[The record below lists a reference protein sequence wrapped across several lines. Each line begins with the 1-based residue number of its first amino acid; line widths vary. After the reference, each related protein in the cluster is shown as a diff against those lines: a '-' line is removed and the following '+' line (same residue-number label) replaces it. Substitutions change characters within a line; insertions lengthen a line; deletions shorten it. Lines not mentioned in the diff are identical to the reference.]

1 MPDRADRSARGS
13 HAGVATDPDLARTAY
28 VTARIAMLEE
38 LESCLLELAVQARD
52 DDSARWLEAWADT
65 AWRDAAA
72 LGAEHLDPR
81 EGG

>member
-1 MPDRADRSARGS
+1 MPDRADHSTRGS

-38 LESCLLELAVQARD
+38 LERCLLELAVQATN
-52 DDSARWLEAWADT
+52 DSAARWLEAWADT

-72 LGAEHLDPR
+72 LGAEHLDSP